1 MPSRR
6 LLSIADVERK
16 PPRDASSLARL
27 LLDVVG
33 REMRDCSLV
42 LATDGRLETS
52 QVTRHLL
59 ALPNARQVVYVESAK
74 DLKNLNWIK
83 SSCGGYFFLLGDP
96 TPLLAFGEED
106 QHSWDYEGKYVIVGL
121 SIDQLNQFTRT
132 NKGKKTEHIVGVVQ
146 TGRDGEYSLCMN
158 QLYWGEGVECVNT
171 WLQQR
176 RSLEAAIFPDKISNL
191 RQAALNASCSGII
204 AYHRRPDGSLFI
216 FGQEV
221 ELVLL
226 LARFFN
232 FSISYQWPPPGE
244 MWGEKLAN
252 GSWNGQVGMLGR
264 GESDLAISNRYI
276 TSHLGRFD
284 FEHYSDAYDADIN
297 LVWRQLFILATPSPK
312 YSWFMYSLYSPSC
325 SDWKEFKSCYLVRL
339 DPPLPRWQ
347 NLGFPFHVITW
358 LAIVGGLLLTGPVLY
373 LFARA
378 STGSSGHDPLGRH
391 SLVYACL
398 YMVGVHFRESQRLLP
413 RNPST
418 QVLVSFMWVY
428 AIILT
433 TAYSSNLTAFLT
445 VTRQPDSIETIKELR
460 HSSLNVL
467 GVGPLIGNLMAQSVN
482 PDLKALTARF
492 ASMPDFDSIT
502 EQVMSRKGVMVQS
515 RVFLEYMRE
524 QLTDSRG
531 RTLVRIIK
539 ECSFPFSVGIG
550 YPTHS
555 PLVKKFN
562 RVINWVVESGLFRHW
577 KFTTLSMIRKF
588 KMAKD
593 KSRATADP
601 DAPADAIQATGVI
614 PLGIDH
620 LQGIFLVL
628 LFGLLASL
636 LVFLAE
642 RFCSR
647 ALGFRGD

>member
-1 MPSRR
+1 MRGGRAWRRAGQAPRRCGQTEPEAQTGTLQWLLMLTALSYLLSIGSSFTETENNGVKSSSHRDEFVQKGGAEVLHKRPAISETSATLPSRR
-6 LLSIADVERK
+6 LLSITDEEQR
-16 PPRDASSLARL
+16 PPRDDSSLARL
-27 LLDVVG
+27 LVDVVG

-52 QVTRHLL
+52 QATRHLL
-59 ALPNARQVVYVESAK
+59 ALPNARQVVHVESAK
-74 DLKNLNWIK
+74 DLKDLNWIK
-83 SSCGGYFFLLGDP
+83 SSCGGYFFLLADP
-96 TPLLAFGEED
+96 TPLLTFGEED
-106 QHSWDYEGKYVIVGL
+106 QHFWDYEGKYVIVGL

-146 TGRDGEYSLCMN
+146 TGREGEYSLCMN
-158 QLYWGEGVECVNT
+158 QLYWGEGVACVNT

-176 RSLEAAIFPDKISNL
+176 RSLETAIFPDKISNL
-191 RQAALNASCSGII
+191 RQAVLNVVQFEIPPSI

-232 FSISYQWPPPGE
+232 FTVSYQWPPPGE
-244 MWGEKLAN
+244 MWGEKVAN
-252 GSWNGQVGMLGR
+252 GTWNGQVGMLGR

-284 FEHYSDAYDADIN
+284 FEHYSD
-297 LVWRQLFILATPSPK
+297 P
-312 YSWFMYSLYSPSC
+312 
-325 SDWKEFKSCYLVRL
+325 
-339 DPPLPRWQ
+339 
-347 NLGFPFHVITW
+347 
-358 LAIVGGLLLTGPVLY
+358 
-373 LFARA
+373 
-378 STGSSGHDPLGRH
+378 GHDPLGRH
-391 SLVYACL
+391 SFIYSCL
-398 YMVGVHFRESQRLLP
+398 YMVGIHFRESQTVLP

-433 TAYSSNLTAFLT
+433 TGYSSNLTAFLT

-524 QLTDSRG
+524 QLTDSKG

-555 PLVKKFN
+555 PLLKRFN

-577 KFTTLSMIRKF
+577 KSTTLSMIRKF
-588 KMAKD
+588 KMEKE
-593 KSRATADP
+593 KSGANADADSP
-601 DAPADAIQATGVI
+601 EDAIQTTGVI

-628 LFGLLASL
+628 IFGLLASL

-642 RFCSR
+642 RMCSR

>member
-59 ALPNARQVVYVESAK
+59 ALPNARQHTYNASSQVVYVESAK

-191 RQAALNASCSGII
+191 RQAALNVVQFEIPPSI

-284 FEHYSDAYDADIN
+284 FEHYSDAYDADILPGQIN

-325 SDWKEFKSCYLVRL
+325 SDWKEF
-339 DPPLPRWQ
+339 
-347 NLGFPFHVITW
+347 
-358 LAIVGGLLLTGPVLY
+358 VLY
-373 LFARA
+373 
-378 STGSSGHDPLGRH
+378 GHDPLGRH